1 MFALLTR
8 AGVTSQPGEAEDKGF
23 ILFFKCWSIN
33 FYGVQSIAVEDAV
46 SCISSAFFNFKDCSD
61 TNL

>member
-23 ILFFKCWSIN
+23 ILFFKCWSVS
-33 FYGVQSIAVEDAV
+33 FCGVQGIAMEDVAELHKL
-46 SCISSAFFNFKDCSD
+46 CIF
-61 TNL
+61 

>member
-23 ILFFKCWSIN
+23 ILFFKCWSVS
-33 FYGVQSIAVEDAV
+33 FYGVQSIAMEDAAELHKL
-46 SCISSAFFNFKDCSD
+46 CIF
-61 TNL
+61 